1 MARPSKL
8 TTVQC
13 ARIRALKNDPI
24 NPVPASQLAKRFKVS
39 ESSIYKVLD
48 GSYVAREVAADKIK
62 APTVHQA
69 SCGTATSIPE
79 VTPVRPAGAMPS
91 IFQGSSTP
99 RRRSTDRV
107 PGDQGRRSLAEI
119 LENAAKAD
127 VTAEVDELTLAA
139 AELIVARAKFNQAL
153 HLAD

>member
-48 GSYVAREVAADKIK
+48 GSYVARPVNEKAK
-62 APTVHQA
+62 APTVHQPN
-69 SCGTATSIPE
+69 CGTAATIPE
-79 VTPVRPAGAMPS
+79 VAPVRPIGAMPS

-99 RRRSTDRV
+99 RRRATDRV